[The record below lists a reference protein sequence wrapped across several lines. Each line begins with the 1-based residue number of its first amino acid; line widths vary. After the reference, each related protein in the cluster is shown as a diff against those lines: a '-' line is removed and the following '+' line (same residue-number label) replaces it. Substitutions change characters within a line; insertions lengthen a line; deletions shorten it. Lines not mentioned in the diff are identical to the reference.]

1 MRLARL
7 RASTNHSDVTLPCL
21 SVFRYRNHSMTNYAV
36 SNYSCHVFQTT
47 PPCRIMPFSV
57 SASQTTIMT
66 ESIRL
71 PAASLK
77 PATVALPGSK
87 SISNRT
93 LLLAALSDNTCEI
106 HSLLKSDDTDRM
118 LEALD
123 KLGVEIEY
131 LAEGRLKVHGTGGRF
146 PNRTADL
153 F

>member
-1 MRLARL
+1 
-7 RASTNHSDVTLPCL
+7 
-21 SVFRYRNHSMTNYAV
+21 
-36 SNYSCHVFQTT
+36 
-47 PPCRIMPFSV
+47 
-57 SASQTTIMT
+57 MT

-131 LAEGRLKVHGTGGRF
+131 LAEGRVLRSEERRVGKECRSRWSPYH
-146 PNRTADL
+146 
-153 F
+153 

>member
-1 MRLARL
+1 
-7 RASTNHSDVTLPCL
+7 
-21 SVFRYRNHSMTNYAV
+21 
-36 SNYSCHVFQTT
+36 
-47 PPCRIMPFSV
+47 
-57 SASQTTIMT
+57 MT
-66 ESIRL
+66 ESLRL

-77 PATVALPGSK
+77 PSTVALPGSK

-131 LAEGRLKVHGTGGRF
+131 LAEDRLKVHGTGGRF
-146 PNRTADL
+146 PNRTADC
-153 F
+153 FWATRARRSVR